1 MAHTV
6 ICSICG
12 EKFDRDKIEAV
23 PTSVRRYAHA
33 TCVMRQGSL
42 EQQALAEKILAEQA
56 QSEKDLTAL
65 EDYVKQLFNVDVID
79 TRLRK
84 QINNYHDND
93 KYSYSGILKSLIYFY
108 EVKGNSI
115 EKANGG
121 IGIVPYIY
129 NEAKAYYT
137 RLWQAQQI
145 NQAKPIEQYIEPPG
159 WTIKTTPPKSHKRL
173 KKMLFSFLDK
183 ENGTDAIKVQ

>member
-33 TCVMRQGSL
+33 TCVMRRGSL

-56 QSEKDLTAL
+56 QSEKDLIAL
-65 EDYVKQLFNVDVID
+65 EDYIKQLFNIEVID

-84 QINNYHDND
+84 QINSYHDSE

-145 NQAKPIEQYIEPPG
+145 NQTKPIEQYIEPPG